1 MPKCRPPSSVRRRT
15 SSSAFNSPTDLASPS
30 GATNRIVSAFWT
42 IVVKRRPAASASR
55 RSSGRRSILRRPTI
69 TEGADRRDLPR
80 RRGCQKDPIHPDL
93 HRLEEQLRFRGV
105 MDLDEKPRPAS
116 LEMCDQVLDRDDL
129 PVFRPD
135 DDMFRRSTQRAD
147 RGLILR
153 GPYRREA
160 ADRFVI
166 EREDVVRQEDRR
178 EVADALE
185 VRVRLR

>member
-1 MPKCRPPSSVRRRT
+1 MRKRPEELFPTSKPSPVR
-15 SSSAFNSPTDLASPS
+15 SSEHVSTHTRSPRPS
-30 GATNRIVSAFWT
+30 GRIAVTFARVRVTARRPDSRRARTAGISRGEDGIRKIPSTPTSIVSRNNFAS
-42 IVVKRRPAASASR
+42 AASWTSTRSR
-55 RSSGRRSILRRPTI
+55 VP
-69 TEGADRRDLPR
+69 LPWK
-80 RRGCQKDPIHPDL
+80 CAIK
-93 HRLEEQLRFRGV
+93 F
-105 MDLDEKPRPAS
+105 S
-116 LEMCDQVLDRDDL
+116 DRDDL